1 MNTTKYFLAKY
12 IPNMHRFEPRNIGVV
27 IWSPL
32 GIEARFLAENPSRPG
47 DVDGRSIPD
56 WVTSHNAY
64 RQWVRYWRDALSENS
79 IEPLRGGEIIPAS
92 SPAFM
97 EALRETAQG
106 NFMLL
111 ESGAVMDQVGEDDLS
126 AVANQLFAQLV
137 QEASSSEEPKDRS
150 FEARC
155 DELLMKSQLKAHHHF
170 QDRYPVKCTVRGVE
184 EEYVFSHA
192 LANGTIE
199 RLFQRF
205 PLPKTKGRIQKSR
218 DAMAW
223 TLESLNNAGII
234 TPDKALLLVD
244 VTTEQR
250 NQTEVEKT
258 LTLLGSM
265 SRVVNVQDT
274 SDAEAVFAEAAKL
287 P

>member
-12 IPNMHRFEPRNIGVV
+12 IPDMHRFEPRNIGVV

-32 GIEARFLAENPSRPG
+32 GIEARFLAENPNRPG

-56 WVTSHNAY
+56 WVTSDSAY

-79 IEPLRGGEIIPAS
+79 IEPLRGGELIPAS

-97 EALRETAQG
+97 DALRETAQG

-111 ESGAVMDQVGEDDLS
+111 ESGSVMDAVGEQDLP
-126 AVANQLFAQLV
+126 AVAGQLFAQLV
-137 QEASSSEEPKDRS
+137 LEAASPEEPKDRS

-155 DELLMKSQLKAHHHF
+155 DELLMKTQLKAHPHF
-170 QDRYPVKCTVRGVE
+170 KNRFPVTYSRGGVE
-184 EEYVFSHA
+184 EVYVFSHA
-192 LANGTIE
+192 LANGKLD

-205 PLPKTKGRIQKSR
+205 TIPKKKGQIQKSR

-223 TLESLNNAGII
+223 TLESLINGKLVTADQTVLIVDE
-234 TPDKALLLVD
+234 TP
-244 VTTEQR
+244 ERQSE
-250 NQTEVEKT
+250 TEVDKT
-258 LTLLGSM
+258 LRLLGGM
-265 SRVVNVQDT
+265 SRLVNIQNPVQ
-274 SDAEAVFAEAAKL
+274 AEAIFAEAAKL